1 MRELLAKVRPTGK
14 LGRELLW
21 DAFMVWVALIN
32 LGLILFDLTY
42 LLIRPTYQ
50 KIVPPLVRLYDP
62 VKGIEPHPL
71 TAALLAE
78 EQAVR
83 QALALAPPQEPSEA
97 RLETLRALTARL
109 LVENPF
115 ERSGQGRSFEA
126 VRRRVAA
133 ELEMATLDLAD
144 PVRASAAA
152 AALWPA
158 ERGLLRHRL
167 GLFEREIRPLLA
179 PNYFREYDRTG
190 KLEDHFWKIDL
201 PFLLLFLGEF
211 AWRWRGA
218 VRRRRYA
225 RWWFYPLFH
234 WYDVIGLLPTAY
246 FRLFR
251 PLRAVSIYMRLRRSE
266 LSSVGRDLFSR
277 AAGTIGAIVAEEVSD
292 RVAMIL
298 LDELEEEILAGT
310 HRRIAGEVVAGRRAA
325 IEAMLARQ
333 VGALLGDPELLAGLR
348 RLLELNLDHAV
359 ERSRALDGVPLP
371 GMVVR
376 PLARSIGGIVVE
388 ATIESLAVTP
398 RTAAG
403 ERAIGELAEAVVAR
417 VLSDDSVGT
426 LEPLVREVALEVIEK
441 MKATV
446 SVRKWALGEE
456 ERRSREEAVAAGRA
470 RHSPS

>member
-1 MRELLAKVRPTGK
+1 VKKLLAQLRPSGR

-32 LGLILFDLTY
+32 LGLILFDLSY
-42 LLIRPTYQ
+42 LLLRPTYQ
-50 KIVPPLVRLYDP
+50 WILPPLVRLYDP
-62 VKGIEPHPL
+62 VKGIGPHPL

-83 QALALAPPQEPSEA
+83 QALALAPGEEPGEA
-97 RLETLRALTARL
+97 RLETLRALTSRL
-109 LVENPF
+109 LIENPF

-133 ELEMATLDLAD
+133 ELEIPTLELAD

-179 PNYFREYDRTG
+179 TNYFREYDRTG

-218 VRRRRYA
+218 VRQRRYA
-225 RWWFYPLFH
+225 RWWIYPLFH

-246 FRLFR
+246 FRMFR

-266 LSSVGRDLFSR
+266 LSTVGRDLFSR

-292 RVAMIL
+292 RVALIL
-298 LDELEEEILAGT
+298 LNELEEEILAGT
-310 HRRIAGEVVAGRRAA
+310 HRRIAAAVVAGRRAA

-333 VGALLGDPELLAGLR
+333 LGALLGDPELLDGLR

-359 ERSRALDGVPLP
+359 ERSRALDEVPLP
-371 GMVVR
+371 GVVVR
-376 PLARSIGGIVVE
+376 PLARSIGQVVVA
-388 ATIESLAVTP
+388 ATVESLAATP

-403 ERAIGELAEAVVAR
+403 ERAIGELAEAVTAR

-426 LEPLVREVALEVIEK
+426 LEPLVREIALEVIEK
-441 MKATV
+441 MKETV
-446 SVRKWALGEE
+446 SVRKWALGDE
-456 ERRSREEAVAAGRA
+456 ERRARAEAVASGRVPA
-470 RHSPS
+470 SPS

>member
-1 MRELLAKVRPTGK
+1 MKELLAQVHPRGR

-21 DAFMVWVALIN
+21 DVFMVWVALIN
-32 LGLILFDLTY
+32 LCLILFDLTY
-42 LLIRPTYQ
+42 LLLRPTYQ
-50 KIVPPLVRLYDP
+50 RFLPPLVRLYDP

-83 QALALAPPQEPSEA
+83 QGVELEPGREPTAA
-97 RLETLRALTARL
+97 RLETLQALTARL

-133 ELEMATLDLAD
+133 ELEIPTLELAD

-152 AALWPA
+152 VALWPP
-158 ERGLLRHRL
+158 ERQLLRHRL
-167 GLFEREIRPLLA
+167 AFFDSELRPLLV
-179 PNYFREYDRTG
+179 PNFYREYDRTG
-190 KLEDHFWKIDL
+190 ALEDNFWKLDL
-201 PFLLLFLGEF
+201 PFLLLFVGEF

-218 VRRRRYA
+218 VRRGRDA

-277 AAGTIGAIVAEEVSD
+277 AAGTIGAIIAEEVSD
-292 RVAMIL
+292 RVALVL
-298 LDELEEEILAGT
+298 LHELEEELLAGT
-310 HRRIAGEVVAGRRAA
+310 HRRIAAEVVAGRREA
-325 IEAMLARQ
+325 IAGELASQ
-333 VGALLGDPELLAGLR
+333 IGSLLADPELLAGLH
-348 RLLELNLDHAV
+348 RLLALHLDHAV
-359 ERSRALDGVPLP
+359 ARSRALEEVPLP
-371 GMVVR
+371 GLVVR
-376 PLARSIGGIVVE
+376 PLARAIGGLVIE
-388 ATIESLAVTP
+388 ATVESLAATSRTP
-398 RTAAG
+398 AG
-403 ERAIGELAEAVVAR
+403 EGALAEMSDALVGRLLTGDGVAA
-417 VLSDDSVGT
+417 
-426 LEPLVREVALEVIEK
+426 LEPLVREIALEVIEK

-446 SVRKWALGEE
+446 SVRKWALSDE
-456 ERRSREEAVAAGRA
+456 ERREREAAVAAARA
-470 RHSPS
+470 ERRAG